1 MAGPAD
7 SAPLPAPA
15 PQVLVAS
22 LGAETVLLD
31 LAGKR
36 YHQLNA
42 SATVIWQALEAGG
55 DRASATRALTEA
67 FDVAADVAAGA
78 VDALLGELAAHHL
91 VAAR

>member
-1 MAGPAD
+1 MTPAAE
-7 SAPLPAPA
+7 SALLPAPA

-22 LGAETVLLD
+22 LGDETVLLD

-42 SATVIWQALEAGG
+42 SGTVIWQALEAGG

-67 FDVAADVAAGA
+67 FDVPAEVAAGA
-78 VDALLGELAAHHL
+78 VDRLLGELAAHQL
-91 VAAR
+91 VAGC